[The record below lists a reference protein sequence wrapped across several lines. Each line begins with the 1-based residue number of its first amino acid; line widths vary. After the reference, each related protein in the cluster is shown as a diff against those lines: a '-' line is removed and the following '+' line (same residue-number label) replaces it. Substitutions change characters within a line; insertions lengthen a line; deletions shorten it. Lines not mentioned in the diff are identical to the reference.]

1 MNTPK
6 ELKYSKDHEWI
17 RLEGNRAVIGITDFA
32 QSQLGDV
39 VFVEVPEVGAEVAAG
54 DGFSVVESV
63 KAVSDIYA
71 PLTGKVVEVNEAL
84 TDAPEIVNQDPYGDG
99 WVAVIE
105 MSDSSELDSLLDSEE
120 YEKLAAEEAHD

>member
-105 MSDSSELDSLLDSEE
+105 ISDSSELDSLLDSEE